1 MAKIDSSKSLVKSNE
16 VLDIGSTKGPK
27 ASSAASSVEFAMSAR
42 MARLS
47 EWSHPSSESTRVKT
61 EQLNRCLKKL
71 VSA

>member
-27 ASSAASSVEFAMSAR
+27 ASSAARSVEFAMSAR

-47 EWSHPSSESTRVKT
+47 E
-61 EQLNRCLKKL
+61 
-71 VSA
+71 